1 MKPWWVR
8 TRGVP
13 SLPLSTVCINAAVA
27 HAHTWSWRNGFGDKR
42 STKAGISN
50 NAYAAQL
57 PMFALRAE
65 RDHLRGA
72 ASGEVRRSAP
82 NN

>member
-8 TRGVP
+8 TRGAP
-13 SLPLSTVCINAAVA
+13 SFLLSTVFINAAVA
-27 HAHTWSWRNGFGDKR
+27 HSHTWRNDFGDKR
-42 STKAGISN
+42 STKAGISD
-50 NAYAAQL
+50 NAYAAQR
-57 PMFALRAE
+57 PVFALRAE

-72 ASGEVRRSAP
+72 ASGEVLRSAP